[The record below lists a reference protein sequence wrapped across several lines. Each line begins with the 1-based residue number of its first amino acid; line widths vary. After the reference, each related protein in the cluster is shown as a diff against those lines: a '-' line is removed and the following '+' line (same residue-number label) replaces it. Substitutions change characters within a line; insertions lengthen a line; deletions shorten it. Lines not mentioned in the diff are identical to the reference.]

1 MPTNS
6 KERGKDGK
14 KDRNIDQL
22 PPTCARTWSQTHNP
36 GMYPDQ
42 ESNLQPSGGTGQCS
56 NQPSHTGQGSNH
68 LFNAGMVGI
77 GQGAIA
83 GHTHC

>member
-22 PPTCARTWSQTHNP
+22 PPTCALTWSQTHNP

-42 ESNLQPSGGTGQCS
+42 ESNLQPSGVQD
-56 NQPSHTGQGSNH
+56 
-68 LFNAGMVGI
+68 NAPINRVTLARVATIFLMLGW
-77 GQGAIA
+77 
-83 GHTHC
+83 